1 MAKKQT
7 MNLLEAHF
15 EKAVIALAGLFLL
28 WVLYANVI
36 NAPGAEINGQKVS
49 AVEAAEK
56 AQQLARDA
64 VMSMSRPSSLDDLEE
79 YKPVGDLLTLVEP
92 LAMNEIPLSPPDIS
106 RMIMEQDIRDYTLP
120 ALPELIAPKLVLT
133 HALASVPVENK
144 DAQANPQGQMF
155 DTRGGLGAGTE
166 VKVKDVMFVSVEATF
181 DMEKLYNDFEQAF
194 TGQQVEKKLIDNYFP
209 IVATVDL
216 LRSELLE
223 DGQWSA
229 PVSVPRC
236 KVDPMRNS
244 LNATDM
250 LSISK
255 VRQNVAMKDNQPEQT
270 QLMLIQPT
278 TYNLIG
284 DAWVNPSAKTE
295 DSQNANRQAAN
306 PRGGF
311 DLGRGG
317 MMDIRGGMAG
327 GEISTL
333 KNKELKIWA
342 HDDSFTPGKIY
353 KYSIR
358 LGIFNPCYETNWLTK
373 SQADIFKS
381 VPVLWT
387 NELAVKDPVQ
397 TPPTSLF
404 IPKAISDNQSA
415 RVEVYK
421 FQNGQW
427 FKRPF
432 TVTTGEKIGDIVKL
446 YALDLASTST
456 QQVDMGGMGRGRG
469 GMGGA
474 QVTAD
479 TQASNEIDVDFTMDA
494 IVIEIKAPT
503 TITKEVDGQT
513 VTEISG
519 EIIYKDSAGVTRS
532 LTNSNAFWPDSF
544 RKMQSDINRAFT
556 ADEKKRRDA
565 VKAANR

>member
-15 EKAVIALAGLFLL
+15 EKIVIALAALFLL

-64 VMSMSRPSSLDDLEE
+64 VMSMSRPSPLDDLEE

-120 ALPELIAPKLVLT
+120 ALPELQAAKLILT
-133 HALASVPVENK
+133 HAMASVPVENK
-144 DAQANPQGQMF
+144 DTQANAQAQMF
-155 DTRGGLGAGTE
+155 EARGGLGAGTE
-166 VKVKDVMFVSVEATF
+166 VEVKDVMFVSVEATF
-181 DMEKLYNDFEQAF
+181 NMEKLYNDFEKAF
-194 TGQQVEKKLIDNYFP
+194 TGPQVEKRLTDNYLP

-216 LRSELLE
+216 LRRELQD

-255 VRQNVAMKDNQPEQT
+255 VRQNVAMKDNQSEQT
-270 QLMLIQPT
+270 QLMLLQPT

-284 DAWVNPSAKTE
+284 DPWVNPSAKTE
-295 DSQNANRQAAN
+295 EAQNANRQPAN
-306 PRGGF
+306 ARGGF
-311 DLGRGG
+311 DMGRGG
-317 MMDIRGGMAG
+317 MMDIRGGMTG
-327 GEISTL
+327 GEMSTL
-333 KNKELKIWA
+333 KSNELKIWA
-342 HDDSFTPGKIY
+342 HDDSLTPGKMY

-373 SQADIFKS
+373 SQSDIFKS

-387 NELAVKDPVQ
+387 KELSVEDPIQ

-404 IPKAISDNQSA
+404 IPKAIADNQSA

-446 YALDLASTST
+446 YALDLTSSAT
-456 QQVDMGGMGRGRG
+456 QQFDMGGMGRGRG
-469 GMGGA
+469 GMGA
-474 QVTAD
+474 APDTAD
-479 TQASNEIDVDFTMDA
+479 TQQSNEIDVDFTMDA
-494 IVIEIKAPT
+494 IVVEIKAPA

-532 LTNSNAFWPDSF
+532 LTNNNAFWPDSF

-565 VKAANR
+565 AKSTNR